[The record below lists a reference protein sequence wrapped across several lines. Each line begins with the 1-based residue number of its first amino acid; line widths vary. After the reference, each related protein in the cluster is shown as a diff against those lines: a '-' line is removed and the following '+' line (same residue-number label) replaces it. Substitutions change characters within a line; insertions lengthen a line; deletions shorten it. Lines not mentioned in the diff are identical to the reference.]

1 MVPVLISAFVGV
13 LSVVLTRSFESQKQ
27 RMERRIS
34 LYAEW
39 VKSVSIVAGVISVR
53 DIPVNKVALAEWR
66 IKHYAAWEA
75 QGHLYEELLL
85 MGKVETVL
93 AAERVITALRE
104 ADRIKLAIIE
114 KKPSD
119 LAYLGEPDHFNNYP
133 HTALIFT
140 LLSDFA
146 DEVRDETR
154 NKKIPIEN
162 LLKARTLSDVKL
174 AGEQSRHL
182 KSLPPRIDSK

>member
-1 MVPVLISAFVGV
+1 MGGLIFSAFVGV
-13 LSVVLTRSFESQKQ
+13 LSVVLTRSFDNQKQ

-39 VKSVSIVAGVISVR
+39 VKSVRIIAGITSVR
-53 DIPVNKVALAEWR
+53 DIPVGEAALKEWNA
-66 IKHYAAWEA
+66 KYAAAWEA
-75 QGHLYEELLL
+75 QGHMYEQLLL

-93 AAERVITALRE
+93 AAQRVITALRE

-114 KKPSD
+114 KNPSD
-119 LAYLGEPDHFNNYP
+119 LAYLGEADSYNNYP

-154 NKKIPIEN
+154 NKRIPVED
-162 LLKARTLSDVKL
+162 LLKARTLSDVKM

-182 KSLPPRIDSK
+182 KSLPPRIDSE

>member
-13 LSVVLTRSFESQKQ
+13 LSVVLTRSFENQKQ

-39 VKSVSIVAGVISVR
+39 VKSVRIVAGVISVR

-104 ADRIKLAIIE
+104 ADRIKLGIIE

-154 NKKIPIEN
+154 NKKIPIED

>member
-1 MVPVLISAFVGV
+1 MGGLIFSAFVGV
-13 LSVVLTRSFESQKQ
+13 LSVVLTRSFDNQKQ
-27 RMERRIS
+27 RRERRIS

-39 VKSVSIVAGVISVR
+39 VKSVRIIAGITSVR
-53 DIPVNKVALAEWR
+53 DIPVGEAALAEWKA
-66 IKHYAAWEA
+66 KHAAAWEA
-75 QGHLYEELLL
+75 QGHMYEQLLL

-93 AAERVITALRE
+93 AAQRVITALRE

-114 KKPSD
+114 KNPSD
-119 LAYLGEPDHFNNYP
+119 LAYLGEADSYNNYP

-154 NKKIPIEN
+154 NKRIPIED
-162 LLKARTLSDVKL
+162 LLKARTLSDVKM

-182 KSLPPRIDSK
+182 KSLPPRIDSE

>member
-13 LSVVLTRSFESQKQ
+13 LSVVLTRSFENQKQ

-39 VKSVSIVAGVISVR
+39 VKSVRIVAGVISVR

>member
-1 MVPVLISAFVGV
+1 MGGLIFSAFVGV
-13 LSVVLTRSFESQKQ
+13 LSVVLTRSFENQKQ

-39 VKSVSIVAGVISVR
+39 VKSVRIVAGVISVR

-75 QGHLYEELLL
+75 QGHLYEQLLL

-93 AAERVITALRE
+93 AAQRVITALRE
-104 ADRIKLAIIE
+104 ADRIKLAIID

-119 LAYLGEPDHFNNYP
+119 LAYLGEADSYNNYP

-140 LLSDFA
+140 LLGDFA

>member
-1 MVPVLISAFVGV
+1 MGGLIFSAFVGV
-13 LSVVLTRSFESQKQ
+13 LSVVLTRSFENQKQ

-39 VKSVSIVAGVISVR
+39 VKSVRIVAGVISVR

-93 AAERVITALRE
+93 AAQRVITALRE
-104 ADRIKLAIIE
+104 ADRIKLAIID

-119 LAYLGEPDHFNNYP
+119 LAYLGEADSYNNYP

-140 LLSDFA
+140 LLGDFA

>member
-13 LSVVLTRSFESQKQ
+13 LSVVLTRSFENQKQ

-39 VKSVSIVAGVISVR
+39 VKSVRIVAGVISVR
-53 DIPVNKVALAEWR
+53 DIPVGEVALAEWT

-75 QGHLYEELLL
+75 QGHLYEQLLL

-93 AAERVITALRE
+93 AAQRVITALRE
-104 ADRIKLAIIE
+104 ADRIKLAIID

-119 LAYLGEPDHFNNYP
+119 LAYLGEADSYNNYP

-140 LLSDFA
+140 LLGDFA

-154 NKKIPIEN
+154 NKKIPIED

>member
-1 MVPVLISAFVGV
+1 MVGAVITASVSVLLAFLYRV
-13 LSVVLTRSFESQKQ
+13 FESQKQ

-39 VKSVSIVAGVISVR
+39 VKSVRIVAGVVSVR
-53 DIPVNKVALAEWR
+53 DIPVNKVALAEWKV
-66 IKHYAAWEA
+66 KHYAAWEA

-93 AAERVITALRE
+93 AAQRVITALRE
-104 ADRIKLAIIE
+104 ADRIKLEIIE

-154 NKKIPIEN
+154 NKKIPIED
-162 LLKARTLSDVKL
+162 LLAARTLSDVKL
-174 AGEQSRHL
+174 AGAESRHL
-182 KSLPPRIDSK
+182 QSLPPRIDGQ

>member
-13 LSVVLTRSFESQKQ
+13 LSVVLTRSFENQKQ

-39 VKSVSIVAGVISVR
+39 VKSVRIVAGVISVR

-114 KKPSD
+114 KKPPD

>member
-1 MVPVLISAFVGV
+1 MGGLIFSAFVGV
-13 LSVVLTRSFESQKQ
+13 LSVVLTRSFENQKQ

-39 VKSVSIVAGVISVR
+39 VKSVRIVAGVISVR

-154 NKKIPIEN
+154 NKKIPIED
-162 LLKARTLSDVKL
+162 LLAARTLSDVKL

>member
-1 MVPVLISAFVGV
+1 MGGLIFSAFVGV
-13 LSVVLTRSFESQKQ
+13 LSVVLTRSFENQKQ

-39 VKSVSIVAGVISVR
+39 VKSVRIVAGVISVR

-66 IKHYAAWEA
+66 IKRYAAWES
-75 QGHLYEELLL
+75 QGHLYEQLLL

-104 ADRIKLAIIE
+104 ADRIKLAIID

-119 LAYLGEPDHFNNYP
+119 LAYLGEADSYNNYP

-140 LLSDFA
+140 LLGDFA

>member
-13 LSVVLTRSFESQKQ
+13 LSVVLTRSFENQKQ

-39 VKSVSIVAGVISVR
+39 VKSVRIVAGVISVR

-93 AAERVITALRE
+93 AAQRVITELRE
-104 ADRIKLAIIE
+104 ADRIKLAIID

-119 LAYLGEPDHFNNYP
+119 LAYLGEADSYNNYP

-140 LLSDFA
+140 LLGDFA

-154 NKKIPIEN
+154 NKKIPIED
-162 LLKARTLSDVKL
+162 LLAARTLSDVKL

-182 KSLPPRIDSK
+182 KSLPPGIDSK

>member
-13 LSVVLTRSFESQKQ
+13 LSVVLTRSFENQKQ

-39 VKSVSIVAGVISVR
+39 VKSVRIVAGVVSVR

>member
-1 MVPVLISAFVGV
+1 MGGLIFSAFVGV
-13 LSVVLTRSFESQKQ
+13 LSVVLTRSFDNQKQ

-39 VKSVSIVAGVISVR
+39 VKSVRIIAGITSVR
-53 DIPVNKVALAEWR
+53 DIPVGEAALKEWNA
-66 IKHYAAWEA
+66 KHAAAWEA
-75 QGHLYEELLL
+75 QGHMYEQLLL

-93 AAERVITALRE
+93 AAQRVITALRE

-114 KKPSD
+114 KNPSD
-119 LAYLGEPDHFNNYP
+119 LAYLGEADSYNNYP

-154 NKKIPIEN
+154 NKRIPVED
-162 LLKARTLSDVKL
+162 LLKARTLSDVKM

-182 KSLPPRIDSK
+182 KSLPPRIDSE

>member
-1 MVPVLISAFVGV
+1 MGGLIFSAFVGV
-13 LSVVLTRSFESQKQ
+13 LSVVLTRSFENQKQ

-39 VKSVSIVAGVISVR
+39 VKSVRIVAGVISVR
-53 DIPVNKVALAEWR
+53 DIPVNKVALAEWKL
-66 IKHYAAWEA
+66 KHYAAWEA
-75 QGHLYEELLL
+75 QGHLYEQLLL

-104 ADRIKLAIIE
+104 ADRIKLAIID

-119 LAYLGEPDHFNNYP
+119 LAYLGEADSYNNYP

-140 LLSDFA
+140 LLGDFA

>member
-1 MVPVLISAFVGV
+1 MGGLIFSAFVGV
-13 LSVVLTRSFESQKQ
+13 LSVVLTRSFDNQKQ

-39 VKSVSIVAGVISVR
+39 VKSVRIIAGITSVR
-53 DIPVNKVALAEWR
+53 DIPVGQAALAEWKA
-66 IKHYAAWEA
+66 KHAAAWEA
-75 QGHLYEELLL
+75 QGHMYEQLLL

-93 AAERVITALRE
+93 AAQRVITALRE

-114 KKPSD
+114 KNPSD
-119 LAYLGEPDHFNNYP
+119 LAYLGEADSYNNYP

-154 NKKIPIEN
+154 NKRIPIED
-162 LLKARTLSDVKL
+162 LLKARTLSDVKM

-182 KSLPPRIDSK
+182 KSLPPRIDSE

>member
-1 MVPVLISAFVGV
+1 MSGVIITASVSVLLAV
-13 LSVVLTRSFESQKQ
+13 LARSFESQKQ
-27 RMERRIS
+27 RMERRIG

-39 VKSVSIVAGVISVR
+39 VKSVRIVAGVVSVR
-53 DIPVNKVALAEWR
+53 DIPVNKVARAEWEVKR
-66 IKHYAAWEA
+66 YAAWEA
-75 QGHLYEELLL
+75 QGHLYEQLLL
-85 MGKVETVL
+85 IGKVETVL

-104 ADRIKLAIIE
+104 AERVKYEVLE

-154 NKKIPIEN
+154 NKKIPIED
-162 LLKARTLSDVKL
+162 LLKARTLSDVKV
-174 AGEQSRHL
+174 AGADSRHL
-182 KSLPPRIDSK
+182 QSLPPRIAGQ

>member
-13 LSVVLTRSFESQKQ
+13 LSVVLTRSFENQKQ
-27 RMERRIS
+27 RMERRVG
-34 LYAEW
+34 LYADW
-39 VKSVSIVAGVISVR
+39 VKSVRIIAGITSVR
-53 DIPVNKVALAEWR
+53 DIPVGEVALAEWT

-75 QGHLYEELLL
+75 QGHLYEQLLL

-93 AAERVITALRE
+93 AAQRVITALRE
-104 ADRIKLAIIE
+104 ADRIKLAIID

-119 LAYLGEPDHFNNYP
+119 LAYLGEADSYNNYP

-140 LLSDFA
+140 LLGDFA

>member
-1 MVPVLISAFVGV
+1 
-13 LSVVLTRSFESQKQ
+13 
-27 RMERRIS
+27 MERRIG

-39 VKSVSIVAGVISVR
+39 VKSVRIIAGITSVR
-53 DIPVNKVALAEWR
+53 EVPVGEIALSEWKL
-66 IKHYAAWEA
+66 KHDVAWEV
-75 QGHLYEELLL
+75 QGHLYEQLLL
-85 MGKVETVL
+85 IGKVETVL
-93 AAERVITALRE
+93 AAQRVITAIRE

-114 KKPSD
+114 KSPSD
-119 LAYLGEPDHFNNYP
+119 LAYLGEPDFYNNYP

-146 DEVRDETR
+146 DEVRVETR
-154 NKKIPIEN
+154 NKQIPIEE

-174 AGEQSRHL
+174 IGEQSRHL

>member
-13 LSVVLTRSFESQKQ
+13 LSVVLTRSFENQKQ

-39 VKSVSIVAGVISVR
+39 VKSVRIVAGVISVR

-104 ADRIKLAIIE
+104 ADRIKLAIID

-119 LAYLGEPDHFNNYP
+119 LAYLGEADSYNNYP

-140 LLSDFA
+140 LLGDFA

>member
-1 MVPVLISAFVGV
+1 MVPVLVSACVAV
-13 LSVVLTRSFESQKQ
+13 LSIVLTRSFENQKQ
-27 RMERRIS
+27 RVERRIG

-39 VKSVSIVAGVISVR
+39 VKSVRVITNVTTVR
-53 DIPVNKVALAEWR
+53 EVPVGESEQAEWNV
-66 IKHYAAWEA
+66 KHIAAWDA
-75 QGHLYEELLL
+75 QVYLYEQLLL
-85 MGKVETVL
+85 IGKVETVL
-93 AAERVITALRE
+93 AAQRVITALRE

-114 KKPSD
+114 KNPSD
-119 LAYLGEPDHFNNYP
+119 LSYLGEVDAFNNYP

-140 LLSDFA
+140 LLGDFA

-154 NKKIPIEN
+154 NKKIPIED
-162 LLKARTLSDVKL
+162 LLAARTLSEVKL

>member
-13 LSVVLTRSFESQKQ
+13 LSVVLTRSFENQKQ

-39 VKSVSIVAGVISVR
+39 VKSVRIVAGVISVR

-182 KSLPPRIDSK
+182 KSLPPRIDSQ

>member
-13 LSVVLTRSFESQKQ
+13 LSVVLTRSFENQKQ

-39 VKSVSIVAGVISVR
+39 VKSVRIVAGVISVR

-104 ADRIKLAIIE
+104 ADRIKLEIIE

-140 LLSDFA
+140 LLGDFA

-154 NKKIPIEN
+154 NKKIPIED
-162 LLKARTLSDVKL
+162 LLAARTLSDVKL

-182 KSLPPRIDSK
+182 KSLPPGIDSK

>member
-13 LSVVLTRSFESQKQ
+13 LSVVLTRSFENQKQ

-39 VKSVSIVAGVISVR
+39 VKSVRIVAGVISVR

-93 AAERVITALRE
+93 AA
-104 ADRIKLAIIE
+104 
-114 KKPSD
+114 
-119 LAYLGEPDHFNNYP
+119 
-133 HTALIFT
+133 
-140 LLSDFA
+140 
-146 DEVRDETR
+146 
-154 NKKIPIEN
+154 
-162 LLKARTLSDVKL
+162 
-174 AGEQSRHL
+174 
-182 KSLPPRIDSK
+182 

>member
-1 MVPVLISAFVGV
+1 MVGAVITASVSVLLAFLYRV
-13 LSVVLTRSFESQKQ
+13 FESQKQ

-39 VKSVSIVAGVISVR
+39 VKSVRIVAGVISVR
-53 DIPVNKVALAEWR
+53 DIPVNKVALAEWKL
-66 IKHYAAWEA
+66 KHYAAWEA

-119 LAYLGEPDHFNNYP
+119 LA
-133 HTALIFT
+133 
-140 LLSDFA
+140 
-146 DEVRDETR
+146 
-154 NKKIPIEN
+154 
-162 LLKARTLSDVKL
+162 
-174 AGEQSRHL
+174 
-182 KSLPPRIDSK
+182 